1 MTKFAVCAWVR
12 VKKKKKTMLRLCV
25 YAFFDYLK

>member
-12 VKKKKKTMLRLCV
+12 VKKKKTMLRLCV